1 MLGSCYERFGGLQ
14 QNEKKSSY
22 WYRKAAMQGVAMAE
36 YDLGKAYYHGR
47 GVRQSS
53 TQALYW
59 YKKAET
65 QGFCD
70 GSEIRRIEK
79 GN

>member
-1 MLGSCYERFGGLQ
+1 
-14 QNEKKSSY
+14 
-22 WYRKAAMQGVAMAE
+22 MAE